1 MFIVFF
7 EISPP
12 LYIVVLTLVNIT
24 IIHNYSTIAT
34 TNYGLFIRIRL
45 FTKIFCNTFIIIF
58 SFIYFCFFNVSI
70 CEQLWKGAGGRI
82 VQCTVEAATHN
93 VRPSVRQR
101 WQRKLLD
108 LKLLLGFSR
117 ELFSS
122 LFIWLALKSG
132 KCIIFLEFSIA

>member
-1 MFIVFF
+1 MVYLFEYAYLPRSFATHLLLFF
-7 EISPP
+7 
-12 LYIVVLTLVNIT
+12 L
-24 IIHNYSTIAT
+24 
-34 TNYGLFIRIRL
+34 
-45 FTKIFCNTFIIIF
+45 
-58 SFIYFCFFNVSI
+58 SFIFCFFNVSI